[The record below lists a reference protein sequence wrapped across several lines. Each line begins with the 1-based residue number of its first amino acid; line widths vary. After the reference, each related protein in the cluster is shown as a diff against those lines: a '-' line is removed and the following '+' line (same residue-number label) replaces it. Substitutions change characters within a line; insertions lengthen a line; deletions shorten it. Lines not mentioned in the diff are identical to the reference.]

1 MKHLNS
7 VSIKPA
13 AAQDLSMANLSGAR
27 LRTANAKLFRAN
39 LNAAHLGNPKLV
51 KANLTGADLQSW

>member
-1 MKHLNS
+1 
-7 VSIKPA
+7 
-13 AAQDLSMANLSGAR
+13 MANLSGAR